1 MEYHEKRL
9 DSVYLNL
16 NGWFSRKEL
25 DLLMQSID
33 EGFDSIKRWKDEQ
46 ETEEFK
52 QGVARAIANS
62 DGKTPPKIEV
72 IVEERGQK

>member
-1 MEYHEKRL
+1 
-9 DSVYLNL
+9 
-16 NGWFSRKEL
+16 
-25 DLLMQSID
+25 MQSID

-52 QGVARAIANS
+52 KGVARAIGNS

-72 IVEERGQK
+72 IVEERDQK